1 MILIISL
8 LSCIHKGTA
17 FAKTISLLGMALMV
31 SPLTWLLDKLSIWH
45 LENETYVTF
54 VVGAIVVDHLL
65 GSAYHAFW
73 KRDFSLK
80 LNVTGLILKLFIV
93 VSVGYLFEGLNML
106 MAHESVLKDY
116 TVMVLRL
123 MVFLYPA
130 GSAFG
135 NSYEMTGRK
144 FPPVGFM
151 DKLKQFSES
160 ATLNNKK

>member
-1 MILIISL
+1 
-8 LSCIHKGTA
+8 
-17 FAKTISLLGMALMV
+17 MALMV